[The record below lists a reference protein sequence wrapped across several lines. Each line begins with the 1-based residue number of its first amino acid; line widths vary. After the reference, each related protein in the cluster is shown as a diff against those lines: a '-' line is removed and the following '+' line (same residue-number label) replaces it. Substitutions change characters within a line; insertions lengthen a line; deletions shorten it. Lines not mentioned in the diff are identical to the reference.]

1 MANKLDKAN
10 PGQQIAMI
18 TQSLFSKTVKWT
30 ESNLSL
36 AGGFAEYNE
45 NLE

>member
-10 PGQQIAMI
+10 PSQYIPMI

-36 AGGFAEYNE
+36 ARSFAEYNE

>member
-18 TQSLFSKTVKWT
+18 TQSLFSKTVKWP

-36 AGGFAEYNE
+36 ARSFADYNE
-45 NLE
+45 NSE